1 MEAVDIIYD
10 HYKETCEI
18 MRQEIKRR
26 WQLTLTII
34 ISMLFLS
41 LLIVDEE
48 EGMGIIKGYLS
59 NQFGEGV
66 IFKFKYINT
75 TVIYTYLVI
84 VMAYYQKNIQIERLY
99 GYIHKVEAQ
108 LDQFGVTREGEEY
121 LHCYPFMLTL
131 VDRIYKW
138 LFPALIGFV
147 AIFKIT
153 VEEVSGIFWMNLIAV
168 CLIVVLSVLYIS
180 YMCFNE
186 EYFHKEHKDLKLPV
200 RIGKYFKEK
209 N

>member
-59 NQFGEGV
+59 NQFG
-66 IFKFKYINT
+66 
-75 TVIYTYLVI
+75 
-84 VMAYYQKNIQIERLY
+84 IE
-99 GYIHKVEAQ
+99 
-108 LDQFGVTREGEEY
+108 
-121 LHCYPFMLTL
+121 
-131 VDRIYKW
+131 DRK
-138 LFPALIGFV
+138 
-147 AIFKIT
+147 
-153 VEEVSGIFWMNLIAV
+153 S
-168 CLIVVLSVLYIS
+168 VV
-180 YMCFNE
+180 
-186 EYFHKEHKDLKLPV
+186 
-200 RIGKYFKEK
+200 
-209 N
+209 